1 MEEIIKQYLDSDV
14 KLIEK
19 YKKAEERYYKKLGEN
34 YDTVQIDLGVFE
46 AEEIKKLF
54 RALANSEICLD
65 DYLICIL
72 KQYIVENE
80 MEKIWENSL
89 VYKEYG
95 I

>member
-1 MEEIIKQYLDSDV
+1 MEEIIKQYLDGDV

-19 YKKAEERYYKKLGEN
+19 YKKAEEIYYKKLGEN

-80 MEKIWENSL
+80 MEKI
-89 VYKEYG
+89 
-95 I
+95 

>member
-1 MEEIIKQYLDSDV
+1 MEEIIKQYLDGDV

-19 YKKAEERYYKKLGEN
+19 YKKAEEIYYKKLGEN
-34 YDTVQIDLGVFE
+34 YDTVQINLGVFE

-80 MEKIWENSL
+80 MEKI
-89 VYKEYG
+89 
-95 I
+95 

>member
-80 MEKIWENSL
+80 MEKI
-89 VYKEYG
+89 
-95 I
+95 

>member
-19 YKKAEERYYKKLGEN
+19 YKKAEEIYYKKLGEN

-80 MEKIWENSL
+80 MEKI
-89 VYKEYG
+89 
-95 I
+95 